1 MTNTEKIQSLKI
13 TRQELKK
20 LVVRNKRQNIDHSD
34 LNKKIISINRQ
45 LRDLTTIEF
54 YKPKIQTT

>member
-20 LVVRNKRQNIDHSD
+20 LVVRNKRQNVDHSD
-34 LNKKIISINRQ
+34 LNKKIKSINSQ

-54 YKPKIQTT
+54 YKPKI